1 MLTFA
6 DLEISNAMTKA
17 VGDLGYKEPTPIQ
30 AQTIPPILQGR
41 DVTGQAKTGTGKTAA
56 FGIPLLERIKPQDRS
71 VQGLILCP
79 TRELAIQVERELS
92 LLAKYKSGI
101 RTLAIYGG
109 RSINPQIDALKRGVQ
124 IVVGTPGRLLD
135 HARRKT
141 LRLDAVKMVVV
152 DEADVMLDMGF
163 VNDIEAILRQTP
175 SDRQTLF
182 FSATLPKAVLAL
194 TKKYQRN
201 PQFIRIETRGLTVAQ
216 VRQEYYEIPAPSKR
230 KALERLLNVYNPFL
244 TLVFCNTKRR
254 VDRVA
259 KVMKGHG
266 FRVESLHGDM
276 NQSQRNQVM
285 RKFRNGDLAVLVAS
299 DVAARGL
306 DVENIDL
313 VVNYDLPRELDLYV
327 HRIGRTG
334 RAGKSGAAVSFATGL
349 ELRQIKDI
357 QRHTKA
363 SIKRMDSAA
372 LLE

>member
-175 SDRQTLF
+175 SDT
-182 FSATLPKAVLAL
+182 VL
-194 TKKYQRN
+194 
-201 PQFIRIETRGLTVAQ
+201 
-216 VRQEYYEIPAPSKR
+216 
-230 KALERLLNVYNPFL
+230 
-244 TLVFCNTKRR
+244 FCNP
-254 VDRVA
+254 A
-259 KVMKGHG
+259 
-266 FRVESLHGDM
+266 
-276 NQSQRNQVM
+276 
-285 RKFRNGDLAVLVAS
+285 
-299 DVAARGL
+299 
-306 DVENIDL
+306 
-313 VVNYDLPRELDLYV
+313 
-327 HRIGRTG
+327 
-334 RAGKSGAAVSFATGL
+334 
-349 ELRQIKDI
+349 
-357 QRHTKA
+357 
-363 SIKRMDSAA
+363 
-372 LLE
+372 